1 MVLTIGS
8 SSEEASLHAR
18 TGFRKVSFKEGWY
31 LMRVVLNGM
40 YQSPS
45 RGQNF
50 LWICSVIGIQRSLLK
65 KGGHGKRLVDMEP
78 GRKDFRKV
86 AFKEGWYLMRVVLVY
101 EYDNDYIKTPV
112 NKVQPHKTWSMK
124 MIITVRYNNVY
135 TKTERNR
142 NNFHTI
148 SILC

>member
-1 MVLTIGS
+1 
-8 SSEEASLHAR
+8 
-18 TGFRKVSFKEGWY
+18 
-31 LMRVVLNGM
+31 
-40 YQSPS
+40 
-45 RGQNF
+45 
-50 LWICSVIGIQRSLLK
+50 
-65 KGGHGKRLVDMEP
+65 
-78 GRKDFRKV
+78 
-86 AFKEGWYLMRVVLVY
+86 MRVVLVY

-142 NNFHTI
+142 NNFHII